1 MDVNL
6 IITDNFLQSADHV
19 REQVLQLPFERD
31 GVFPGMRS
39 DSADEEYRRFIQT
52 KIEAIL
58 NVTITAWKLDSFCF
72 QLCTDDV
79 KTWVHKDKGVDWAGV
94 LYLTPDAPQEAGTGI
109 FTEPKTGEFELQDA
123 IANKYTRLIL
133 YRADSLHS
141 SLLSGFGD
149 SKETGRLT
157 QVFFFDTKGN
167 PGGGWE

>member
-58 NVTITAWKLDSFCF
+58 NVKITAWKLDSNRLHRRLF
-72 QLCTDDV
+72 
-79 KTWVHKDKGVDWAGV
+79 
-94 LYLTPDAPQEAGTGI
+94 
-109 FTEPKTGEFELQDA
+109 PKSEMCHWFVNAHIT
-123 IANKYTRLIL
+123 
-133 YRADSLHS
+133 
-141 SLLSGFGD
+141 
-149 SKETGRLT
+149 
-157 QVFFFDTKGN
+157 
-167 PGGGWE
+167 